1 VNNYVRSRDEL
12 VWLLDF
18 AKRNEVRMTALFN
31 GYYVQLAM
39 RRKELDPLRRLINEG
54 HEIGTH
60 AHSICYDKT
69 SDRWFR
75 DTRSP
80 VDALLD
86 EIGAGDNGAMCAMF
100 GRGMYS

>member
-1 VNNYVRSRDEL
+1 MNNYVRSRDEL

-18 AKRNEVRMTALFN
+18 AKRNGVRMTALFN

-75 DTRSP
+75 CTDSDEWFRDTRSL

-86 EIGAGDNGAMCAMF
+86 EIGDGDNGAI
-100 GRGMYS
+100 